1 MVDIEFGIP
10 FFRYHLDSKELKDI
24 ALKKNSNYSNL
35 PINQTPKGWDCNLK
49 TEFSQSLKVVDEYSI
64 YYDGIIK
71 QFSDDVGLKECRCY
85 IDEAWLNLYSDNMD
99 QEEHDHALELK

>member
-64 YYDGIIK
+64 YYYGIIK
-71 QFSDDVGLKECRCY
+71 QFSDIAVANIFCQYLRSFISKFPLLSQSIKY
-85 IDEAWLNLYSDNMD
+85 
-99 QEEHDHALELK
+99 